1 MQTGNGEKSLSDL
14 FEMLNY
20 SFMQNALIAIVL
32 ISIASGVIG
41 SLVVANRMV
50 FVAGGI
56 AHGAYGGVGA
66 AFYFGFAPLLG
77 ASVFAVL
84 LSIVIAYLWASQK
97 ERIDSVIGALWAFGM
112 ALGILLLDLS
122 SGYNVDL
129 MSYLFG
135 SLLSVSEFDL
145 ILIAIFDFIMILV
158 IGIFYKE
165 ILSVSYDE
173 EFAKLRGI
181 NTNFYR
187 FAMIILTGLAVIV
200 TIRAVGLI
208 LVIALLSIPSF
219 LAEKFSSSLGF
230 MMLKSSI
237 LSFAFSIGGL
247 LISYKFDVTSGAAI
261 ILTASGT
268 FLVYGIWNRFKI

>member
-1 MQTGNGEKSLSDL
+1 MSDL